1 MHDYKIAWSISLNA
15 LVQNVVSMVQ
25 PKNVELNIYLEIFS
39 AFIASYLGEI
49 IIVVEYLLWTG
60 EKNESSLEQ
69 QQKKIFWFLCK

>member
-1 MHDYKIAWSISLNA
+1 MRDYKIAWSISLKSA

-49 IIVVEYLLWTG
+49 IIVVEYLP
-60 EKNESSLEQ
+60 LEQ
-69 QQKKIFWFLCK
+69 GDRKNKCS